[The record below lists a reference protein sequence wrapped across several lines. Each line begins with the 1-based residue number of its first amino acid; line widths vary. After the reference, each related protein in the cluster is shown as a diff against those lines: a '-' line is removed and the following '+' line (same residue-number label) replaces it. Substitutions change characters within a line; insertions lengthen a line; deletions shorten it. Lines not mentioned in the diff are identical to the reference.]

1 MNNLSWVE
9 VVVSILSGLA
19 VCIPL
24 VVKLV
29 QTVKAAVQEKN
40 WPQIVAIVLDLM
52 QQAEGLFAEGAAR
65 KAWVMAGVKTAAKSA
80 NFPYDAAAEQKISD
94 MIDAICAAAK
104 VVNVNENAEGAEG

>member
-9 VVVSILSGLA
+9 IVVSILSGLA

-65 KAWVMAGVKTAAKSA
+65 KAWVMAGVQSA
-80 NFPYDAAAEQKISD
+80 NFPYDDVAAQKVSE

-104 VVNVNENAEGAEG
+104 VVNGEVKADAAD

>member
-9 VVVSILSGLA
+9 IVVSILSGLA

-40 WPQIVAIVLDLM
+40 WSQIVAIVLDLM

-65 KAWVMAGVKTAAKSA
+65 RRGSWRACRAPPRA
-80 NFPYDAAAEQKISD
+80 PISPTT
-94 MIDAICAAAK
+94 M
-104 VVNVNENAEGAEG
+104 